1 MLKSF
6 SAWFCQFRFFS
17 ARADSRRA
25 EERRLWVRYPCEFE
39 TTFSPIRGSVA
50 GRMEARLRDV
60 SRGGTNLLTD
70 EPCEPGSLL
79 AVELPTANESAA
91 TEALAYVVR
100 CSPQPDGGWENGCV
114 FALELPDEELARF
127 GALRQETAQSDQ
139 RSWVRFP
146 CKARATYRRARL
158 GDQPPLPAQ
167 LIDISANGIGLQVAE
182 AIEIGSLLN
191 IQIVSLSGGTELP
204 MLVSVVRVGSG
215 PDGHWLLGCNFLR
228 ELSNRE
234 LHPFVKSTQS

>member
-6 SAWFCQFRFFS
+6 SSWFRGFRFFTAQP
-17 ARADSRRA
+17 ARRLAA
-25 EERRLWVRYPCEFE
+25 ERRLWVRYPCEFE
-39 TTFSPIRGSVA
+39 TTFSPLRGSVA
-50 GRMEARLRDV
+50 GRMEARIRDV
-60 SRGGTNLLTD
+60 SRGGTSLLTD

-79 AVELPTANESAA
+79 AVELPAANESAA

-100 CSPQPDGGWENGCV
+100 CSPQAEGGWENGCV

-139 RSWVRFP
+139 RSWVRFS
-146 CKARATYRRARL
+146 CKAQATYQRARL
-158 GDQPPLPAQ
+158 KDQTPLPAK

-191 IQIVSLSGGTELP
+191 IQIVSLSGGTDLP
-204 MLVSVVRVGSG
+204 MLVSVVRVSSK
-215 PDGHWLLGCNFLR
+215 PDRQWLLGCNFLR

>member
-1 MLKSF
+1 MLKSI
-6 SAWFCQFRFFS
+6 SAWFRGLRFFT
-17 ARADSRRA
+17 AQPPRRQA

-39 TTFSPIRGSVA
+39 TTYSPIRGSVA

-60 SRGGTNLLTD
+60 SRGGTSLLTD

-79 AVELPTANESAA
+79 AVELPAANGAPAA
-91 TEALAYVVR
+91 EALAYVVR
-100 CSPQPDGGWENGCV
+100 CSPEAEGGWENGCV

-146 CKARATYRRARL
+146 CKARATYQRARL
-158 GDQPPLPAQ
+158 RDQAPVPAQ

-182 AIEIGSLLN
+182 AIEIGSLLH
-191 IQIVSLSGGTELP
+191 IQLVSLSGGTNLP
-204 MLVSVVRVGSG
+204 MLVSVVRVGSA